1 MSEALSGTEGLAAR
15 VSDAVPGVEAR
26 PEAEA
31 GAGKAGT
38 GKPDKGGK
46 GGNGDKG
53 DKGDKGMTVPAGAW
67 AVMFTVLGASMMD
80 LLDATVMNVA
90 APSIRNGLGA
100 SNTEYQWI
108 STGYVL
114 SFSVLL
120 IAGGRLGDIV
130 GRRRMFMV
138 GLAGF
143 TIMSAVCALAQ
154 NPGELIAARLLQG
167 SASAMMI
174 PQGIGMIRE
183 KFGRENSQK
192 AFAIFGPFMGLSAA
206 LGPVLGGALI
216 TYSSW
221 RWVFVINL
229 PVGVL
234 ALFYAN
240 KVLPTIHHRAGD
252 RPKLDVI
259 GLILCSAAVGL
270 LVYPIIQ
277 GRENHWAAWTFLM
290 MASSAVVMAVFGLY
304 ARARHQRNLD
314 PFLETSLFRKR
325 AFTTGTMTIFLFF
338 GACAAAFA
346 VSPLLLQVSLG
357 WSPLR
362 AGLTGAWWSLGT
374 IIAMGAGQAFVKK
387 TPRRVLHAGLLTLA
401 AGMALSALII
411 RHYAGHTFTA
421 FTTPDGER
429 HQIWTSGITSWNLAP
444 ALLVCGIGMGLVFA
458 PFFGLVLSAVDDHEL
473 GSANG
478 VISSFN
484 QLGSAVAAALFST
497 LFFNKVE
504 SGGSPF
510 PATQLIYWLAALI
523 LVVTWLLA
531 FMVPKTARSEEE
543 IMI

>member
-1 MSEALSGTEGLAAR
+1 
-15 VSDAVPGVEAR
+15 
-26 PEAEA
+26 
-31 GAGKAGT
+31 
-38 GKPDKGGK
+38 
-46 GGNGDKG
+46 
-53 DKGDKGMTVPAGAW
+53 
-67 AVMFTVLGASMMD
+67 MFTVLGASMMD

-90 APSIRNGLGA
+90 APSIRTGLGA

-130 GRRRMFMV
+130 GRRRMFV
-138 GLAGF
+138 FGLAGF
-143 TIMSAVCALAQ
+143 TLMSAVCAAAQ
-154 NPGELIAARLLQG
+154 NPAELIGARLLQG
-167 SASAMMI
+167 AASAMMI

-221 RWVFVINL
+221 RWVFVINI
-229 PVGVL
+229 PAGIF
-234 ALFYAN
+234 ALYYAT
-240 KVLPTIHHRAGD
+240 KVLPTVHHRADD
-252 RPKLDVI
+252 RPKLDVV

-277 GRENHWAAWTFLM
+277 GRESHWASWTFLM
-290 MASSAVVMAVFGLY
+290 MAGSAVVMAVFAFY
-304 ARARHQRNLD
+304 ARARHMRNLD

-346 VSPLLLQVSLG
+346 ASPLLLQVSLG

-374 IIAMGAGQAFVKK
+374 IVAMGAGQAFVKRA
-387 TPRRVLHAGLLTLA
+387 PRRVLHAGLLTLA

-411 RHYAGHTFTA
+411 EHYHGSSFTLITDA
-421 FTTPDGER
+421 DGQR
-429 HQIWTSGITSWNLAP
+429 HQLWQSGITSWNLAP

-458 PFFGLVLSAVDDHEL
+458 PFFGLVLAAVDDHEL

-484 QLGSAVAAALFST
+484 QLGSAIAAALFTT
-497 LFFNKVE
+497 LFFNRVE

-510 PATQLIYWLAALI
+510 PAAQLIYWLAAGI
-523 LVVTWLLA
+523 LVVTWALA
-531 FMVPKTARSEEE
+531 FMVPKTARSEDE

>member
-1 MSEALSGTEGLAAR
+1 MSEAVSGTQDVVVPAA
-15 VSDAVPGVEAR
+15 DAVPG
-26 PEAEA
+26 A
-31 GAGKAGT
+31 GAPVKE
-38 GKPDKGGK
+38 KGPGLSTIPK
-46 GGNGDKG
+46 
-53 DKGDKGMTVPAGAW
+53 GAW

-90 APSIRNGLGA
+90 APSIRTGLGA

-120 IAGGRLGDIV
+120 IAGGRLGDIA
-130 GRRRMFMV
+130 GRRRMFLI
-138 GLAGF
+138 GLTGF

-229 PVGVL
+229 PVGVI
-234 ALFYAN
+234 ALYFAA
-240 KVLPTIHHRAGD
+240 KVLPTVHHRAGD

-259 GLILCSAAVGL
+259 GLILCSIAVGL
-270 LVYPIIQ
+270 LVYPVIQ
-277 GRENHWAAWTFLM
+277 GREHHWDAGIWLM
-290 MASSAVVMAVFGLY
+290 LAGSAVVMAIFALY
-304 ARARHQRNLD
+304 ARARHKRNLD

-338 GACAAAFA
+338 GACAAAFT

-374 IIAMGAGQAFVKK
+374 IISMGAGQAFVKK

-401 AGMALSALII
+401 AGMALSGYII
-411 RHYAGHTFTA
+411 KHYAGTSFTLNA
-421 FTTPDGER
+421 E
-429 HQIWTSGITSWNLAP
+429 HQPIWHSGVTSWNLAP
-444 ALLVCGIGMGLVFA
+444 ALLVSGIGMGLVFA
-458 PFFGLVLSAVDDHEL
+458 PFFGLVLAAVDDHEL

-484 QLGSAVAAALFST
+484 QLGNAVAAALFST
-497 LFFNKVE
+497 LFFNRVE

-510 PATQLIYWLAALI
+510 PAAELVYWLAAGI
-523 LVVTWLLA
+523 LVLTWLLA
-531 FMVPKTARSEEE
+531 FTVPKTARSEDE
-543 IMI
+543 IMV

>member
-1 MSEALSGTEGLAAR
+1 MSEAVRGTEDLVVPVA
-15 VSDAVPGVEAR
+15 DAVPE
-26 PEAEA
+26 E
-31 GAGKAGT
+31 GAAK
-38 GKPDKGGK
+38 KGK
-46 GGNGDKG
+46 GKD
-53 DKGDKGMTVPAGAW
+53 PALPPIPKGAW

-90 APSIRNGLGA
+90 APSIQTGLGA
-100 SNTEYQWI
+100 STTQYQWI

-120 IAGGRLGDIV
+120 IAGGRLGDIA
-130 GRRRMFMV
+130 GRRRMFLI
-138 GLAGF
+138 GLTGF
-143 TIMSAVCALAQ
+143 TIMSAVCAVAQ
-154 NPGELIAARLLQG
+154 NPGELIASRLLQG

-206 LGPVLGGALI
+206 LGPMLGGALI

-229 PVGVL
+229 PVGVI
-234 ALFYAN
+234 ALYFAV
-240 KVLPTIHHRAGD
+240 KVLPRVHHRAGD

-270 LVYPIIQ
+270 LVYPVIQ
-277 GRENHWAAWTFLM
+277 GRDHNWDAGIWLM
-290 MASSAVVMAVFGLY
+290 MASSAVVMAVFAVY
-304 ARARHQRNLD
+304 ARARHKRNLD

-325 AFTTGTMTIFLFF
+325 AFTTGVMTIFLFF
-338 GACAAAFA
+338 GACTAAFTI
-346 VSPLLLQVSLG
+346 SPLLLQVSLG

-401 AGMALSALII
+401 AGMAVSALLI
-411 RHYAGHTFTA
+411 RHYNGTFA
-421 FTTPDGER
+421 YLGKDGPIY
-429 HQIWTSGITSWNLAP
+429 HSGLNSWNLAP
-444 ALLVCGIGMGLVFA
+444 ALLISGIGMGLVFA

-478 VISSFN
+478 VISSFD
-484 QLGSAVAAALFST
+484 QLGNAVAAAIFGT
-497 LFFNKVE
+497 LFFNRVQHH
-504 SGGSPF
+504 GSPF
-510 PATQLIYWLAALI
+510 AATELVYWLAAGV
-523 LVVTWLLA
+523 LVVTWALA
-531 FMVPKTARSEEE
+531 FTVPKTARAEDE
-543 IMI
+543 IMV

>member
-1 MSEALSGTEGLAAR
+1 MSEAVSGTEDL
-15 VSDAVPGVEAR
+15 VLPVTDAVPVDAVPEKAKDPGVSAI
-26 PEAEA
+26 P
-31 GAGKAGT
+31 K
-38 GKPDKGGK
+38 
-46 GGNGDKG
+46 
-53 DKGDKGMTVPAGAW
+53 GAW

-90 APSIRNGLGA
+90 APSIRSGLGA

-120 IAGGRLGDIV
+120 IAGGRLGDIA
-130 GRRRMFMV
+130 GRRRMFLI
-138 GLAGF
+138 GLTGF
-143 TIMSAVCALAQ
+143 TIMSAVCAVAQ

-229 PVGVL
+229 PVGVI
-234 ALFYAN
+234 ALYFAA
-240 KVLPTIHHRAGD
+240 KVLPTVHHNDGD
-252 RPKLDVI
+252 RPKLDYA
-259 GLILCSAAVGL
+259 GLVLCSAAVGL
-270 LVYPIIQ
+270 LVYPVIQ
-277 GRENHWAAWTFLM
+277 GREHHWNAGIWLM
-290 MASSAVVMAVFGLY
+290 LAGSAVVMGIFAVY
-304 ARARHQRNLD
+304 ARARHKKNLD

-338 GACAAAFA
+338 GACSGVFL
-346 VSPLLLQVSLG
+346 VSTLLLQLYMG

-387 TPRRVLHAGLLTLA
+387 TPRRVLHAGLLLLA
-401 AGMALSALII
+401 VGLSLTALTIAHYKGSAHFQPGVNPPPGHFAGGL
-411 RHYAGHTFTA
+411 
-421 FTTPDGER
+421 
-429 HQIWTSGITSWNLAP
+429 TSWNLAP
-444 ALLVCGIGMGLVFA
+444 SLIISGVGMGLVFA

-478 VISSFN
+478 VISAFD
-484 QLGSAVAAALFST
+484 QLGGAVASAVMST
-497 LFFNKVE
+497 VFFNRVE
-504 SGGSPF
+504 KKPVGSMAPF
-510 PATQLIYWLAALI
+510 ASAQTVYWLSAGI
-523 LVVTWLLA
+523 LVLTWALA
-531 FMVPKTARSEEE
+531 FTVPKTARSEDE
-543 IMI
+543 IMV

>member
-1 MSEALSGTEGLAAR
+1 MSEALSGTEDLVVPVA
-15 VSDAVPGVEAR
+15 DAVVPDAAPAKEKDPGVSAI
-26 PEAEA
+26 P
-31 GAGKAGT
+31 K
-38 GKPDKGGK
+38 
-46 GGNGDKG
+46 
-53 DKGDKGMTVPAGAW
+53 GAW

-90 APSIRNGLGA
+90 APSIRSGLGA

-120 IAGGRLGDIV
+120 IAGGRLGDIA
-130 GRRRMFMV
+130 GRRRMFLI
-138 GLAGF
+138 GLTGF

-229 PVGVL
+229 PVGIL
-234 ALFYAN
+234 ALYFAA
-240 KVLPTIHHRAGD
+240 KVLPTVHHRAGD
-252 RPKLDVI
+252 RPKLDVG

-270 LVYPIIQ
+270 LVYPVIQ
-277 GRENHWAAWTFLM
+277 GREHHWNAGIWLM
-290 MASSAVVMAVFGLY
+290 MASSVVVMGIFAVY
-304 ARARHQRNLD
+304 ARARHKKNLD

-338 GACAAAFA
+338 GACAAAFT

-374 IIAMGAGQAFVKK
+374 IVAMGAGQAFVKK
-387 TPRRVLHAGLLTLA
+387 APRRVLQAGLLVLA
-401 AGMALSALII
+401 AGMALSAVII
-411 RHYAGHTFTA
+411 KHYAGTTFTLSA
-421 FTTPDGER
+421 Q
-429 HQIWTSGITSWNLAP
+429 HQPVWHSGITSWNLAP
-444 ALLVCGIGMGLVFA
+444 GLLVSGIGMGLVFA
-458 PFFGLVLSAVDDHEL
+458 PFFGLVLAAVDDHEL

-484 QLGSAVAAALFST
+484 QLGSAVAGALFST
-497 LFFNKVE
+497 LFFNRIE

-510 PATQLIYWLAALI
+510 PASELVYWLAAVI
-523 LVVTWLLA
+523 LALTWVLA
-531 FMVPKTARSEEE
+531 FMVPKTARSEDE
-543 IMI
+543 IMM

>member
-1 MSEALSGTEGLAAR
+1 MSEAVSSTEDVVVP
-15 VSDAVPGVEAR
+15 VSDAVPEDA
-26 PEAEA
+26 A
-31 GAGKAGT
+31 GEKGKEPGLSAIP
-38 GKPDKGGK
+38 K
-46 GGNGDKG
+46 
-53 DKGDKGMTVPAGAW
+53 GAW

-90 APSIRNGLGA
+90 APSIRSGLGA

-120 IAGGRLGDIV
+120 IAGGRLGDIA
-130 GRRRMFMV
+130 GRRRMFLI

-143 TIMSAVCALAQ
+143 TVMSAVCAVAQ

-234 ALFYAN
+234 ALYFAV
-240 KVLPTIHHRAGD
+240 KVLPTVHHREGD
-252 RPKLDVI
+252 RPRLDVV
-259 GLILCSAAVGL
+259 GLILCSIAVGL
-270 LVYPIIQ
+270 LVYPVIQ
-277 GRENHWAAWTFLM
+277 GREHHWDTGIWLM
-290 MASSAVVMAVFGLY
+290 IAGSVVVMGLFALY
-304 ARARHQRNLD
+304 ARARHRKNLD

-338 GACAAAFA
+338 GACAAAFT

-374 IIAMGAGQAFVKK
+374 IISMGAGQAFVKK

-401 AGMALSALII
+401 AGMAL
-411 RHYAGHTFTA
+411 TA
-421 FTTPDGER
+421 FLIKHYEGTTVTLDAE
-429 HQIWTSGITSWNLAP
+429 HQPLWHSGITSWNLAP
-444 ALLVCGIGMGLVFA
+444 ALLVSGIGMGLVFA

-484 QLGSAVAAALFST
+484 QLGNAVAAALFST
-497 LFFNKVE
+497 LFFNRVE

-510 PATQLIYWLAALI
+510 PAAELVYWLAAGI
-523 LVVTWLLA
+523 LVLTWLLA
-531 FMVPKTARSEEE
+531 FTVPKTARSEDE
-543 IMI
+543 IMM